1 MNALPIYLSIS
12 ALSIGTALAAVN
24 IIDVTHGEGAGSFE
38 LGNYVRTGA
47 LGNHM
52 HLNATSTTMTGW
64 VVGGAQGVDWMTT
77 PDNAAYEG
85 AYSVDLSGV
94 STVPSIGSVTTTIPT
109 AVGVTYLISFY
120 AYGGVEPLPGR
131 LIAGTLDQTF
141 MAPGNPNPQI
151 ASFARFEYSFTA
163 LDSQTSITFSSTP
176 ISYGFGPAIDDVV
189 VAIPEVS
196 SSLVATLGIGLLS
209 LRRRRIQ
216 RI

>member
-1 MNALPIYLSIS
+1 MKIFCIFTITAVS
-12 ALSIGTALAAVN
+12 ASAAVN
-24 IIDVTHGEGAGSFE
+24 IIDDTYGVGAGSFE

-94 STVPSIGSVTTTIPT
+94 STFPSIGSVTTTIPT
-109 AVGVTYLISFY
+109 AIGVTYLISFY

-131 LIAGTLDQTF
+131 LIAGTLDETF

-151 ASFARFEYSFTA
+151 PSFTRFEYSFTA
-163 LDSQTSITFSSTP
+163 LESQTSVTFSSTP
-176 ISYGFGPAIDDVV
+176 ISYGFGPTIDDVV
-189 VAIPEVS
+189 VAVPEVS
-196 SSLVATLGIGLLS
+196 SSLVTALGIGLLS
-209 LRRRRIQ
+209 LRRRRTQ